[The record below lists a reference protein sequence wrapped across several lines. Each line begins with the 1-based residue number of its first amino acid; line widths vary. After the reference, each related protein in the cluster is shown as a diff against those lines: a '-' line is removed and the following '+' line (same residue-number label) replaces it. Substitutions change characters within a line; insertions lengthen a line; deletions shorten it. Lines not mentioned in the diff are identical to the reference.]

1 MAETPL
7 RDAKDPRRSRAGR
20 LGALV
25 QHSRHD
31 PLVTAAARR
40 AVEARF
46 EREVDPEGVLPPEER
61 ARRAEFAKR
70 AYFTRL
76 AMASAAARRR
86 IGCTKEKGP
95 EAA

>member
-7 RDAKDPRRSRAGR
+7 SGATDPRRSRAGR

-31 PLVTAAARR
+31 PLMTTAAAR
-40 AVEARF
+40 AAAEARF
-46 EREVDPEGVLPPEER
+46 EREVDPEGVLPADER
-61 ARRAEFAKR
+61 ARRAQFAKR

-76 AMASAAARRR
+76 AMASAASRRAS
-86 IGCTKEKGP
+86 IKGGDAGR
-95 EAA
+95 AA